1 MEPEK
6 DIRNC
11 FWYPQKNL
19 WKRYNLQ
26 KPCLEPSFPCA
37 KQLFLAL
44 SLSIYIY
51 KHMKISNS
59 IYIYIYICKPCFC
72 LLPCATLYIYIY
84 VQIQFA
90 LDYQLYQHMQARIRI
105 WGYWGFFM
113 LMAMMGR
120 RIFEIRRWW
129 IILATD
135 AKEDSSNEARKK
147 IYI

>member
-1 MEPEK
+1 
-6 DIRNC
+6 
-11 FWYPQKNL
+11 
-19 WKRYNLQ
+19 
-26 KPCLEPSFPCA
+26 
-37 KQLFLAL
+37 
-44 SLSIYIY
+44 
-51 KHMKISNS
+51 MKISNS
-59 IYIYIYICKPCFC
+59 IYIFASLAFVCC
-72 LLPCATLYIYIY
+72 LVLLYIYIY